1 MQAPHTQDLVRRAK
15 IDMLQHQIE
24 VVRDQIQ
31 DCDSQSPQGRELLE
45 SLITLVQRR
54 NNLHTPADVAQIE
67 KERGLV

>member
-24 VVRDQIQ
+24 IVRDQIQ

-54 NNLHTPADVAQIE
+54 NNLHTPAETLRIE
-67 KERGLV
+67 RERGLA